1 MKKSVLTWGIALFTA
16 LFSISTSAAP
26 TMPNN
31 VSANVTSNS
40 NITISWG
47 SVSGAT
53 KYIREARIGS
63 GSWMHSKEYLSTS
76 VSFTNVAPNQYR
88 YRVKACDASGC
99 SGWKYSNTI
108 TIYDTPPAPS
118 NVSAVIKNL
127 DDVEINWSSALGAD
141 YYIREARIG
150 SGAWINPVKYSGNI
164 ASFNDIAPNQYQYR
178 VKACNY
184 RGCSTWTYSNTI
196 NVTGAPDA
204 PSQVTAVIQNNNDVT
219 ISWSTVSGASYYVR
233 EARIGTGSWIH
244 PKEYTS
250 TSVSFDNLT
259 PNQYRYRVKA
269 CNSQDCSE
277 WTYSNSVTIKTL
289 NAPTKVSAAIQA
301 GDDINLSW
309 SSVAGAE
316 HYVREVKV
324 NNGSWFNSKV
334 YSGTSDI
341 FKDLYPNTYQYRV
354 QACGDTRRDCSPW
367 SYSEAITIINLPQGP
382 EVVTATLKNNYD
394 IEITWS
400 VVRRALNY
408 VFEVKVDNGKW
419 LNREVYTVNTI
430 TESALKPQL
439 YSYRVKACN
448 NDGCSGWSHSN
459 QVKVEDKPLQLKK
472 TVFIHTDLLGSPVA
486 ESNQ

>member
-1 MKKSVLTWGIALFTA
+1 MKKSVLAWGIAFFTA
-16 LFSISTSAAP
+16 LFSTSTSAAP

-40 NITISWG
+40 NVTISWS

-63 GSWMHSKEYLSTS
+63 GSWMYSKEYSGTS
-76 VSFTNVAPNQYR
+76 VSFINVAPNQYR

-108 TIYDTPPAPS
+108 IIYDTPPAPS

-127 DDVEINWSSALGAD
+127 DDVEISWSRALGAD
-141 YYIREARIG
+141 YYIREARVG

-164 ASFNDIAPNQYQYR
+164 ASFNNIAPNQYRYR

-184 RGCSTWTYSNTI
+184 RDCSTWTYSNTI
-196 NVTGAPDA
+196 NVTGAPSA
-204 PSQVTAVIQNNNDVT
+204 PSQVTAVIQNDNDVT
-219 ISWSTVSGASYYVR
+219 ISWSTVSDASYYVR
-233 EARIGTGSWIH
+233 ETRIGTGSWIH

-269 CNSQDCSE
+269 CNSRDCSE
-277 WTYSNSVTIKTL
+277 WTYSNPVTVAKTL
-289 NAPTKVSAAIQA
+289 TAPTTVSAAIRA

-316 HYVREVKV
+316 YYVREVKV
-324 NNGSWFNSKV
+324 NDGSWTNSKV
-334 YSGTSDI
+334 YLGTSDV
-341 FKDLYPNTYQYRV
+341 FKDLNPSTYQYRV
-354 QACGDTRRDCSPW
+354 RACG
-367 SYSEAITIINLPQGP
+367 
-382 EVVTATLKNNYD
+382 
-394 IEITWS
+394 
-400 VVRRALNY
+400 
-408 VFEVKVDNGKW
+408 
-419 LNREVYTVNTI
+419 YT
-430 TESALKPQL
+430 Q
-439 YSYRVKACN
+439 
-448 NDGCSGWSHSN
+448 DCSGWSYSN
-459 QVKVEDKPLQLKK
+459 QVRVEDKPVQLKK